1 MSCEPLLIA
10 LMVADYRFFALPP
23 PGCGC
28 RMFEALVASFLVVLM
43 VALCQLLSFLVVVF
57 ASHSLSSVCVC
68 FHDGAGGLTID
79 AGLRSLFIFPLLSL
93 TL

>member
-1 MSCEPLLIA
+1 
-10 LMVADYRFFALPP
+10 
-23 PGCGC
+23 
-28 RMFEALVASFLVVLM
+28 MFEALVASFLVVLM
-43 VALCQLLSFLVVVF
+43 IVALCQLLSFLVVVF

-68 FHDGAGGLTID
+68 FHDGGRGGLTID